1 MDFTKFD
8 SRAAA
13 SIPRDLHLVH
23 PVTGKLLYDDG
34 DKDKPCIVSLI
45 GTESQKAQRAMAA
58 LARDKVKTE
67 KAKAEGAEI
76 SELEALH
83 KALSENAK
91 TLIVGF
97 KNVDRGD
104 KPATADDADWFFG
117 LNMINGQ
124 VDEKSFV
131 EQVTD
136 FATKRANFLGNA

>member
-13 SIPRDLHLVH
+13 SIARDLHLVH

-34 DKDKPCIVSLI
+34 DNNKPCIVSLI
-45 GTESQKAQRAMAA
+45 GTESPQAQRAMASIS
-58 LARDKVKTE
+58 RDKLKTE
-67 KAKAEGAEI
+67 KAKADGAEI

-83 KALSENAK
+83 KSLSENAK

-104 KPATADDADWFFG
+104 RPATPDDADWFFA

-124 VDEKSFV
+124 PGEKSFV